1 MGTHNEPDPEP
12 ESALRLLLAKETGDK
27 PTFTQLEQKAVDRWL
42 DAIVNARFTELLA
55 KLDSATYQQIADINN
70 ETLNKHLTYV
80 GVIRPPRSK
89 LLNAIEI
96 IRGLHLKISH
106 LAYSGEINGAGNGD
120 PGAKGKGDCEK
131 RRTADTIKEEREIV
145 ELEIA
150 KRKLEKA
157 EHDLAMNRRQYISR
171 EEFSKKMSWLVGKLK
186 TLNVGLT
193 KKHGPLAG
201 KMLLDCCQSIEED
214 LQAANDSETA

>member
-12 ESALRLLLAKETGDK
+12 EEALRLLLAKETGVK
-27 PTFTQLEQKAVDRWL
+27 QSFTQLEQKTVDRWL
-42 DAIVNARFTELLA
+42 DSIINVRFTDMMT
-55 KLDSATYQQIADINN
+55 KLDSATYQQLADVNN

-80 GVIRPPRSK
+80 GIIRPPRSK
-89 LLNAIEI
+89 QLNAIEI
-96 IRGLHLKISH
+96 IRALHLKISN
-106 LAYSGEINGAGNGD
+106 LAYAGELNDADNGD
-120 PGAKGKGDCEK
+120 PGAKGKGVSEK
-131 RRTADTIKEEREIV
+131 RQSTEAIRSERESI

-150 KRKLEKA
+150 KRKLEKI
-157 EHDLAMNRRQYISR
+157 EHDVAMNRRQYICR
-171 EEFSKKMSWLVGKLK
+171 EEFSKKMSWLIGKLK